1 MNHIDIKI
9 ARGNYIH
16 FKYLVRDGIP
26 FIEMKDRN
34 KKFWY
39 YKFENGEFKII
50 SVTSK
55 SIFAELP
62 DDLEKD

>member
-1 MNHIDIKI
+1 MEQIKIKI

-16 FKYLVRDGIP
+16 FKYLVRDGTP

-55 SIFAELP
+55 SIFEDLP
-62 DDLEKD
+62 ENLEKD